1 MNSQLFFIYVSFH
14 NICCC
19 MCNTHCVVWGERIA
33 SRTRINHHT
42 SQYQWS
48 KTYFPWFWVSGSSAG
63 LLRTPSFIRQYQCN
77 KKCASWLFSLFDELV
92 NVNCVSLDSYNAKC
106 FPFLSQKIQHT
117 YIHVYE
123 HHAHGL
129 LIKWFCVNAHKN
141 IFFSCLTFILD
152 KHF

>member
-14 NICCC
+14 NVFCC

-48 KTYFPWFWVSGSSAG
+48 KTYFPWFWVLGSSAG
-63 LLRTPSFIRQYQCN
+63 LLRTPSFIRKYQCN

-106 FPFLSQKIQHT
+106 FPFLSQKIQHIWAPCSQPSNKMVLCKCAQK
-117 YIHVYE
+117 Y
-123 HHAHGL
+123 
-129 LIKWFCVNAHKN
+129 
-141 IFFSCLTFILD
+141 IFFLFNFYIR
-152 KHF
+152 